1 SMFRGSIGSKE
12 KLFEFLPE
20 EAFDIVEGCDVM
32 VMPRLV
38 MMNGDLQAQTDWF
51 ATGVDIIATDWEAF

>member
-1 SMFRGSIGSKE
+1 MLRGSVGSKE
-12 KLFEFLPE
+12 KLVEFLPE
-20 EAFDIVEGCDVM
+20 EAFDIVEDCDVM

-51 ATGVDIIATDWEAF
+51 AIGVDIIATDWEVF